1 MKKLSIFPLSLL
13 LILVLVGCATNKG
26 TNNTNGN
33 AANDQNRAVENT
45 GVGETARG
53 TNDLQTDQNRM
64 NNGQNTMNNDHL
76 NQNTTG
82 NTERKVEV
90 ADDAA
95 DKIAALK
102 EVERANVLVTDR
114 NAYVG
119 VELKKDVKE
128 SEALKKKI
136 ADEVR
141 NVHSE
146 FNNVYVSFNPDV
158 AKRFT
163 EYGNQIRAGEPVEG
177 FFDEFTTSINRMF
190 PEAK

>member
-1 MKKLSIFPLSLL
+1 MKKLTIFPISLL
-13 LILVLVGCATNKG
+13 LMLALVGCANNND

-33 AANDQNRAVENT
+33 ATNDNNGATENT
-45 GVGETARG
+45 GVGESAQG
-53 TNDLQTDQNRM
+53 NNDEVNDNNST
-64 NNGQNTMNNDHL
+64 NNG
-76 NQNTTG
+76 
-82 NTERKVEV
+82 ESKVEV

-95 DKIAALK
+95 EKITAME
-102 EVERANVLVTDR
+102 EVSAANVLVTDQ

-119 VELKKDVKE
+119 VALKNDAEE
-128 SEALKKKI
+128 SEQLKEKI

-141 NVHSE
+141 SVNSE

-158 AKRFT
+158 AERFT

-177 FFDEFTTSINRMF
+177 FFEEFMTSINRMF

>member
-1 MKKLSIFPLSLL
+1 MKKRIIFPISLL
-13 LILVLVGCATNKG
+13 LILALVGCANRG
-26 TNNTNGN
+26 ANNTNGN
-33 AANDQNRAVENT
+33 AVNDNNRATENT
-45 GVGETARG
+45 GVGESAHG
-53 TNDLQTDQNRM
+53 TNDLTNDQNNM
-64 NNGQNTMNNDHL
+64 NGHNGTNTA
-76 NQNTTG
+76 G

-95 DKIAALK
+95 DKIASMK

-128 SEALKKKI
+128 SEQLKKKI

-141 NVHSE
+141 RVHSE

-158 AKRFT
+158 ATRFT

-177 FFDEFTTSINRMF
+177 FYEEFTTGIHRMF